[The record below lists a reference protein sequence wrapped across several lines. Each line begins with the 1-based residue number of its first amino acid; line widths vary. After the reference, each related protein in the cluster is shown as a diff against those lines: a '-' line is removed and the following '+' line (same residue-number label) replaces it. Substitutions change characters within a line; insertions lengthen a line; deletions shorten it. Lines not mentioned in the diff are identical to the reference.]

1 MKGRSPASSPT
12 AAAGPSTGRS
22 VRGREGSD
30 ALGGER
36 GELEEDRGRVHR
48 GDVVRAV
55 FGRHEADDVA
65 ADEIVPAKSLE
76 DARCLR
82 HREAVLAGFEVRYAG
97 CDARVEAVEIEAD
110 VEGVVADS
118 LEHLGDDTVAA
129 EFVAAFLVEPEVA
142 ELVGHVCL
150 CPGGHV
156 TARAQLNAR
165 AWVDEVFMH
174 RLARPVRGRVDN
186 TEPRVDPVVGV
197 EVSVKVNEREWTL
210 CRRERAQDR
219 ER

>member
-22 VRGREGSD
+22 TRGPGGGD

-65 ADEIVPAKSLE
+65 ADEVVSAKSLE
-76 DARCLR
+76 DAGRLR
-82 HREAVLAGFEVRYAG
+82 HREAVLARFEIRHAG

-110 VEGVVADS
+110 VDRVVADS
-118 LEHLGDDTVAA
+118 LEDLRDDTVG
-129 EFVAAFLVEPEVA
+129 A
-142 ELVGHVCL
+142 ELVTACL
-150 CPGGHV
+150 VEH
-156 TARAQLNAR
+156 
-165 AWVDEVFMH
+165 EV
-174 RLARPVRGRVDN
+174 A
-186 TEPRVDPVVGV
+186 
-197 EVSVKVNEREWTL
+197 K
-210 CRRERAQDR
+210 
-219 ER
+219 